1 MKPGPGRPT
10 KYNQETVE
18 AILQALRDGNT
29 RKDSCSVAGISEETF
44 SQWRKRYP
52 EFLDSIEKAE
62 GKAAFHAVNVVRSA
76 MDSGVWQAA
85 AWWLERRRKQ
95 DWSLRTETVGA
106 DGSPLEIVIRYAD
119 ID

>member
-1 MKPGPGRPT
+1 MKSRPGRPT
-10 KYNQETVE
+10 KYSPETVE
-18 AILQALRDGNT
+18 AICQALREGNT
-29 RKDSCSVAGISEETF
+29 RKDACSVAGISEETF

-62 GKAAFHAVNVVRSA
+62 GKAAFYAVNVVRSA

-119 ID
+119 GD

>member
-10 KYNQETVE
+10 KYNQEIVD
-18 AILQALRDGNT
+18 AITDALRKGMT
-29 RKDSCSVAGISEETF
+29 RKDSCSVADISEETF
-44 SQWRKRYP
+44 AQWRRKYP
-52 EFLDSIEKAE
+52 EFLNAIEKAE
-62 GKAAFHAVNVVRSA
+62 GKAAFHAVDVIRSA

-119 ID
+119 GE